1 AMKFRDAWVPKGRG
15 QAGFSEYSRIELPS
29 LERQVMTKE
38 ELVDPGSL
46 VAGARIY
53 RQDNLT
59 SQSMGREKGEG
70 AASWFP
76 VIVDGCE
83 FRPSLTNRWKT
94 NAEGMKRLGFA
105 RRLEARG
112 SSLSYVRFLDDFPAL
127 SVNNIW
133 GDVKFSSRAE
143 E

>member
-1 AMKFRDAWVPKGRG
+1 RG
-15 QAGFSEYSRIELPS
+15 QAGFAEYSRIELPS
-29 LERQVMTKE
+29 LDRRTMSKE
-38 ELVDPGSL
+38 ERADVESL
-46 VAGARIY
+46 VEGARIY

-76 VIVDGCE
+76 VVLNGQE

-94 NAEGMKRLGFA
+94 NEEGMKRLGFA

-112 SSLSYVRFLDDFPAL
+112 SSLSYVRFLEDFPAV
-127 SVNNIW
+127 SINNMW
-133 GDVKFSSRAE
+133 
-143 E
+143 